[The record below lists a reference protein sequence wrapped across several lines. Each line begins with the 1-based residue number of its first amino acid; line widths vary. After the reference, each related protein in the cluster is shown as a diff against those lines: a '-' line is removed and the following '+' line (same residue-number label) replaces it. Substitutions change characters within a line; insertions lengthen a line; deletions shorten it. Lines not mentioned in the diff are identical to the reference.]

1 MDKCGT
7 PNLLKEMKKK
17 KVGSFTGE
25 VDLFRDPSDIINK
38 KLGKLGLDGD
48 NVITI
53 TTRHIG
59 PCHMYTVWYKK

>member
-7 PNLLKEMKKK
+7 PNLLKVMKKK

-25 VDLFRDPSDIINK
+25 IEFRDTSAEINR
-38 KLGKLGLDGD
+38 KLKQLNLDAD

-53 TTRHIG
+53 TTYHKG
-59 PCHMYTVWYKK
+59 PHHKYTVWYRK